1 MEFKKWC
8 KAIET
13 DVSNVAFGALMYSVV
28 WVGLALL
35 LRWLGGN
42 PYSLESLTQV
52 IHEARTDNGSGQGK
66 QRNMNVETTLETD
79 AQFAETGK
87 PGMRALN
94 HPAMPPKLLLAF

>member
-42 PYSLESLTQV
+42 PYSLVES
-52 IHEARTDNGSGQGK
+52 IAG
-66 QRNMNVETTLETD
+66 
-79 AQFAETGK
+79 AE
-87 PGMRALN
+87 PPRELN
-94 HPAMPPKLLLAF
+94 